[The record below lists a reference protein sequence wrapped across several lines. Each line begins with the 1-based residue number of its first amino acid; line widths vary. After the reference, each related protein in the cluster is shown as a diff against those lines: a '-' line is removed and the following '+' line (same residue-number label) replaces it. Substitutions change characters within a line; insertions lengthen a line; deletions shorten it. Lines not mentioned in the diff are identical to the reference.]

1 MDCEAVWILQQHGK
15 LGSWLG
21 LMYQIGAAK
30 VQVRVLVLYGS
41 SQIVSKV
48 GVYSMSARS

>member
-21 LMYQIGAAK
+21 LTDQIGAAK

-48 GVYSMSARS
+48 GVTSMSARS